1 MISSLFAD
9 LAGAIY
15 AHLFVQSIPRG
26 RADRFA
32 RTRPVGKWRPVLAA
46 RHYAPA
52 GSAHVAPSGSILSR
66 RISQWPI
73 VQEYGGVDLG
83 TPCTRHR

>member
-15 AHLFVQSIPRG
+15 AHLFVQWIPRG

-32 RTRPVGKWRPVLAA
+32 RTRPVGT
-46 RHYAPA
+46 
-52 GSAHVAPSGSILSR
+52 VAPGARGSPLCA
-66 RISQWPI
+66 
-73 VQEYGGVDLG
+73 GGQCTRGAIRVDLVS
-83 TPCTRHR
+83 